1 VDTRVARAAR
11 RLTQAGVTIRPFDAT
26 EFEAE
31 MRRIYAVAS
40 VSFNRN
46 FLYTP
51 IAEAEF
57 IGQYRAMQP
66 YLRPRLVLMAER
78 EGRPVG
84 FLFALPDWAQA
95 QRGQSIDT
103 IVIKTV
109 AVLPLAV
116 NGRELAGLG
125 NTLVARCHADAAS
138 LGYSRAI
145 HALMHDANN
154 SRNLSGR
161 YAQPMRRYVLLAKQL
176 K

>member
-1 VDTRVARAAR
+1 
-11 RLTQAGVTIRPFDAT
+11 
-26 EFEAE
+26 
-31 MRRIYAVAS
+31 
-40 VSFNRN
+40 
-46 FLYTP
+46 
-51 IAEAEF
+51 
-57 IGQYRAMQP
+57 
-66 YLRPRLVLMAER
+66 MAER

-84 FLFALPDWAQA
+84 CLFALPDWAQA

-116 NGRELAGLG
+116 KHGRELAGLG
-125 NTLVARCHADAAS
+125 NALVARCHADAAT

-161 YAQPMRRYVLLAKQL
+161 YAQPMRRYVLLAKPL
-176 K
+176 I